1 MEINLE
7 YDDEKGIYLL
17 NKIRVLVLPKGSLES
32 LQNSVN
38 MILGLAT
45 KSIFQEVSSTV
56 FYSFLQDLIKR
67 KSLKIRG
74 GERAEI
80 EIFDLFKGL
89 GLGRINKISSDLNAY
104 KISIEGN
111 ANSFLNMISNSPYC
125 FNSLGI
131 LAGIY
136 RIITNRDV
144 EVTEEKCRST
154 GDSDIDYFNIDVK
167 DEKQE
172 YPYIPSQIFDQ
183 KNENLKKIEIIKDET
198 DIFVNS
204 IPSEIIPVV
213 YFPYLFS
220 KLRRI
225 IGQGVYGIENQA
237 GKELAKLYQ
246 QYNLEAIK
254 ERYGLNDLSIMSIL
268 SGFGKINTLKTDLG
282 YFLELDVYNSF
293 NALHVD
299 DAIEKRCFLL
309 GSVLSSL
316 SYKITGATLKLSE
329 KECSAVNNEVCKFSF
344 G

>member
-1 MEINLE
+1 MELKLE
-7 YDDEKGIYLL
+7 YDDDRGVYLL
-17 NKIRVLVLPKGSLES
+17 NKMRVLVLPKGSLES

-38 MILGLAT
+38 IILGLAT
-45 KSIFQEVSSTV
+45 KSIFQETASTV

-67 KSLKIRG
+67 KMLKIK
-74 GERAEI
+74 GEEKTEI
-80 EIFDLFKGL
+80 EIFDFFKEIGF
-89 GLGRINKISSDLNAY
+89 GRMNKVSSDLNLY
-104 KISIEGN
+104 KISIDGN
-111 ANSFLNMISNSPYC
+111 ANSYLNLISNSPYC
-125 FNSLGI
+125 FNSMGI

-154 GDSDIDYFNIDVK
+154 GDSDIDYFNINVK
-167 DEKQE
+167 EGRSE
-172 YPYIPSQIFDQ
+172 YAYIPSQIFDQ
-183 KNENLKKIEIIKDET
+183 KNENLKEVEITKDET
-198 DIFVNS
+198 DIFINS

-220 KLRRI
+220 KLRKI

-246 QYNLEAIK
+246 QYNLQIIK
-254 ERYGLNDLSIMSIL
+254 EKYGLTDLSIISVL
-268 SGFGKINTLKTDLG
+268 SGFGKIKTLKTDLG
-282 YFLELDVYNSF
+282 YLMEVDVYNSF
-293 NALHVD
+293 NAMHID

-316 SYKITGATLKLSE
+316 SYKITGTMLKLNE

-344 G
+344 E